1 MKRLNYLDYV
11 KTPSD
16 WKEKALNIPNMME
29 CEKNEKKSHNKI
41 YRPSAI
47 LVACIVALSISGV
60 GVYAVE
66 SGAIDNFLKNSWVN
80 YIDRVQRYSYSGTY
94 NDTIKDAKTF
104 ITENINTDIQVDNVQ
119 CSNGVTL
126 DIKGMI
132 YYSNTATIIADVTIP
147 NLTKSFALYDN
158 TQENNI
164 NMFSNANIY
173 KQGTRQINQDGHIIS
188 NICVCGGVDVTGKP
202 IDDTITVVIDA
213 YFNDKDA
220 NNQCYTLE
228 LNNIE
233 CMQDGELIVL
243 SEFTASA
250 DITFKKSKF
259 IKVINNVDK
268 TIQIGD
274 KYSAHIDKVEY
285 SPLSVDIYFDNTNF
299 VPDDGN
305 DDGIYNELDYAIY
318 TNLETGEFDT
328 NAYYTYRQKTDIRK
342 NYINAY
348 YIYADGRRV
357 FASRDDKNLI
367 TDENGVLTSLKYDYY
382 RSNSELIDCSNMV
395 AIEVNGEVIPL
406 K

>member
-147 NLTKSFALYDN
+147 NLTESFALYDN

-164 NMFSNANIY
+164 NKLYSNADIY
-173 KQGTRQINQDGHIIS
+173 KQGNRQVNQDGYIIN
-188 NICVCGGVDVTGKP
+188 NICGGVDIASKP
-202 IDDTITVVIDA
+202 IDDTITVVMDV
-213 YFNDKDA
+213 YFYNENA
-220 NNQCYTLE
+220 NNQCYTVKLE
-228 LNNIE
+228 NIDYYK
-233 CMQDGELIVL
+233 DGELIVL
-243 SEFTASA
+243 SEFTATA
-250 DITFKKSKF
+250 DITFKKSSF
-259 IKVINNVDK
+259 VQEVNNVDK

-274 KYSAHIDKVEY
+274 KYSAHINKVEY

-299 VPDDGN
+299 VPNDGN
-305 DDGIYNELDYAIY
+305 DDGIYNELDYGIY
-318 TNLETGEFDT
+318 TNLETGELDI

-342 NYINAY
+342 NYINVY

-357 FASRDDKNLI
+357 FASRDNKYLI

-395 AIEVNGEVIPL
+395 AIEINGEVIPL